1 MQGDLLNTTG
11 LFLLGLLEDSRYVA
25 VAAVTVFLALL
36 LITFVK
42 YRKGLDLIEAIRG
55 ALAII
60 TLFSV
65 VPIVCVFILTKPPAI
80 AKLSDDSRTVVGVV
94 CSLVLIYLGLGE
106 VDSVFLR
113 RKIASSS
120 VGSTPAQ
127 PTTSAVTP
135 NPTAKR
141 P

>member
-1 MQGDLLNTTG
+1 MQGDLLNAAG

>member
-1 MQGDLLNTTG
+1 LQGDLLNTTG